1 MKESREDRLVLIR
14 WWPLH
19 VSRQNKLL
27 HKSCSSVGFPLHTN
41 RFVFSIL
48 PTRSVSLSALTQ
60 WGEWRWFDNELLSVA
75 ILYRSP
81 SNCHVPSGHLGF
93 ISASG
98 LSPCNPQQRQQEA
111 KWLRNGSMLDLSFSP
126 LHHKES
132 GILTNP
138 LVVEYQAEIRNNSK
152 L

>member
-1 MKESREDRLVLIR
+1 MVA
-14 WWPLH
+14 
-19 VSRQNKLL
+19 
-27 HKSCSSVGFPLHTN
+27 SSGFPSKQALPQILLICWLP
-41 RFVFSIL
+41 SAYQQICLCIL

-111 KWLRNGSMLDLSFSP
+111 KWLRNGSMLDLSISP

-138 LVVEYQAEIRNNSK
+138 CLVV
-152 L
+152 